1 MSGLFLGI
9 QWKINA
15 MYSIWKIWHLS
26 QLMKSLL
33 TLEMEFVV
41 SLADK
46 IVKKS
51 MENMF

>member
-1 MSGLFLGI
+1 MEDQCHVYYL
-9 QWKINA
+9 KN
-15 MYSIWKIWHLS
+15 M
-26 QLMKSLL
+26 
-33 TLEMEFVV
+33 TLEPTDEMKFIV